1 MTSAN
6 PKSHTIVSLYFT
18 AIFNLHQSAQKV
30 EGKSDRVI
38 KVWDLLTTAQ
48 KGEIIKEVP
57 AEKCIDNIYLI
68 S

>member
-6 PKSHTIVSLYFT
+6 PKSHNIVLLHFT

-57 AEKCIDNIYLI
+57 VLEKRINNL
-68 S
+68 